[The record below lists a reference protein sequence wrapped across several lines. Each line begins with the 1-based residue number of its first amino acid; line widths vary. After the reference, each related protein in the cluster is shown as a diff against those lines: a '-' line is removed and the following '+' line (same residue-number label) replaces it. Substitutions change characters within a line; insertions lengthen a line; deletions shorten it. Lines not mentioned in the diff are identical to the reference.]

1 MRQGGNPGGLS
12 PVSRNGVKPTH
23 PAPWKV
29 SSSNPGG
36 RRIVKLCASQRRCRN
51 ESERQ
56 FWNMTGISTA
66 LTLDQPGR
74 FAAWQDRA
82 SSR

>member
-23 PAPWKV
+23 PAPC
-29 SSSNPGG
+29 